1 MSAHQ
6 LRLSAG
12 LGVLLAASVA
22 ASADDPPA
30 ASRRDADLLKQKVAA
45 IARRGEE
52 AQPSSKPLRTTV
64 TENEV
69 NAYLTHELADK
80 LPTGVVSPSVSI
92 RGGGRV
98 SGRAV
103 VDLDRVRQEQK
114 ATSIFNPIS
123 YLKGRL
129 PVVGTGSVRTGNGV
143 ARFQFESAS
152 IAGVPIPKLLLQQIV
167 AYYSRSEQY
176 PSGIGLD
183 DPFALPARIREIQVE
198 RGQAIVVQ

>member
-1 MSAHQ
+1 
-6 LRLSAG
+6 
-12 LGVLLAASVA
+12 
-22 ASADDPPA
+22 
-30 ASRRDADLLKQKVAA
+30 
-45 IARRGEE
+45 
-52 AQPSSKPLRTTV
+52 
-64 TENEV
+64 
-69 NAYLTHELADK
+69 LTHELAGA

-92 RGGGRV
+92 LGGGRV

-103 VDLDRVRQEQK
+103 VDLDRVRQERK

-129 PVVGTGSVRTGNGV
+129 PVVGTGAVRTDDGV
-143 ARFQFESAS
+143 ARFQFESAN

-167 AYYSRSEQY
+167 TYYSRSEQY
-176 PSGIGLD
+176 PSGISLD